1 MSCPG
6 SDSVNWICKSNLIP
20 GCPVSQLDDILHLRT
35 EDNVKKFVQAVV
47 DSCSIKRFI
56 SKIGLATLCGE
67 AVVKCKPQ
75 IDLIKNCPGRGM
87 IITAPAPQG
96 SGFDF
101 YSHFFCPKFGINE
114 DPFYGSAHCAL
125 APYWCEKL
133 RKCDFVALAILT
145 HFSKCKDCNTY
156 SCASPRGGVLN
167 LHVDDEKQKVFL
179 RGNVVAV
186 MEGSLLV

>member
-1 MSCPG
+1 
-6 SDSVNWICKSNLIP
+6 
-20 GCPVSQLDDILHLRT
+20 ILLP
-35 EDNVKKFVQAVV
+35 
-47 DSCSIKRFI
+47 S
-56 SKIGLATLCGE
+56 GE

-87 IITAPAPQG
+87 IITGPAPQG

-114 DPFYGSAHCAL
+114 
-125 APYWCEKL
+125 
-133 RKCDFVALAILT
+133 
-145 HFSKCKDCNTY
+145 
-156 SCASPRGGVLN
+156 ASPRGGVLN
-167 LHVDDEKQKVFL
+167 LHVDDAKQKVFM